1 MSVAAW
7 KANRGEPPIGACE
20 PGSNDVLE
28 FSVEVRMIG
37 SDPQSTANLGNIVW
51 VDVDATD
58 HISCRRVENRVGEG
72 LAASEFLGVLDEIGA
87 ILIQ

>member
-1 MSVAAW
+1 MSVAARE
-7 KANRGEPPIGACE
+7 ANRGEPPLGARE

-37 SDPQSTANLGNIVW
+37 SDPQSTTSLGNIVW

-58 HISCRRVENRVGEG
+58 HISCRRIEHRVGEG
-72 LAASEFLGVLDEIGA
+72 LATSEFLGVLDEIGA